1 MKRLFALVALCL
13 ISAFAFAQ
21 TEKQKKE
28 IFTIKDSMMF
38 EYFDAYLQQLR
49 EPCFELYP
57 TDNMWTFIKLDT
69 RTGKLW
75 QVQYSVKSSSNA
87 FQTVLDSSDRVYDGN
102 YICGRFVLYKTQNMY
117 NFILLDTYKGWT
129 YQVQWSTKPENRF
142 RFEIY

>member
-13 ISAFAFAQ
+13 LSAVTLAQ
-21 TEKQKKE
+21 KEKQTKE
-28 IFTIKDSMMF
+28 IFTEKDSIMF

-87 FQTVLDSSDRVYDGN
+87 FQTILDTSDRVYDGN

-117 NFILLDTYKGWT
+117 NFILLDRIDGRCW
-129 YQVQWSTKPENRF
+129 QVQWSQDGKEGVWR
-142 RFEIY
+142 IY